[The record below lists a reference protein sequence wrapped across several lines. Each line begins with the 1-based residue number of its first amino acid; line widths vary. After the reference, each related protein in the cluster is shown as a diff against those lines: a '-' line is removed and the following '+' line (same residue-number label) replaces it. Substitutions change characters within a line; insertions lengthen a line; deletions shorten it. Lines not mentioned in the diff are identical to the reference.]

1 MKGLMKFGVALV
13 AMFATLT
20 MHAED
25 NDFLVRAKEGAGK
38 AISFT
43 ITETKN
49 VHVTLYAKDGSEIF
63 DETVKSKNGKVDRTY
78 DLNAL
83 PDGTYYLETET
94 ATKVARHEIVIS
106 GKKASVAEQAVS
118 ELAKPIVTTKDG
130 IVTVQV
136 AKNDKTPVE
145 IKVYDES
152 NNELYN
158 ETFEGEKIAKR
169 FNISKSTANKF
180 TLVIGYNNKMF
191 VETVTTR

>member
-1 MKGLMKFGVALV
+1 MKSVMNFGLALV
-13 AMFATLT
+13 ALFSTVV

-43 ITETKN
+43 INESKD

-63 DETVKSKNGKVDRTY
+63 DETVKSKNGKIDRTY

-94 ATKVARHEIVIS
+94 VAKVARHEITIS
-106 GKKASVAEQAVS
+106 GKKATVVEGTIS
-118 ELAKPIVTTKDG
+118 ELAKPVIVNRNG
-130 IVTVQV
+130 IITVQV
-136 AKNDKTPVE
+136 SKNDKTPVE
-145 IKVYDES
+145 IKMFDDE
-152 NNELYN
+152 NNEVYN
-158 ETFEGEKIAKR
+158 QQFSADKVAKR
-169 FNISKSTANKF
+169 FDISKSTAKNF

-191 VETVTTR
+191 VETVAAR